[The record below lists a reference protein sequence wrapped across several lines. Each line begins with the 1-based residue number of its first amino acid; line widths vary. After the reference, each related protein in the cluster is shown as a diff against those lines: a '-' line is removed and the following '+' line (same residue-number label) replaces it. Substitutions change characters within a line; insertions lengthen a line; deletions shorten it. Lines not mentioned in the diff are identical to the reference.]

1 MRLRYERLHVDEF
14 DPWELYEHGRAD
26 APDIEELTRHV
37 RWDPYDIP
45 EAAFEWV
52 ERCSDAFGSGED
64 ATYVLRPRN
73 GEYAEEL
80 ARPSNLAVDPDRRI
94 GTMGIWLRKPL
105 WGR

>member
-37 RWDPYDIP
+37 RWDPCDIP

-52 ERCSDAFGSGED
+52 ERCSDAFDSGED

-105 WGR
+105 LGR